1 MTTTDR
7 LLGFLAIIIVCST
20 LIYTFKPDHNL
31 DGSTGISVSGK
42 GIAKVQPD
50 TLTLNFSI
58 QEKADS
64 TKEAQKKIDEI
75 SSKFITLIGE
85 LGVGKK
91 QIQTS
96 NYSVYQNYY
105 RDSQTSKQIPDGY
118 NASQNITVILNG
130 KDFVELGQ
138 KVLSAAPTV
147 GNININ
153 GSTFSVTDKATGEK
167 DARTLALENA
177 KAKAQQLADVAGV
190 KLGKAVQISESISAG
205 GYYPVY
211 ANAKV
216 LSNDTSEEAYNS
228 VGLEAGENEVIVNVS
243 VSYEIK

>member
-1 MTTTDR
+1 M
-7 LLGFLAIIIVCST
+7 
-20 LIYTFKPDHNL
+20 
-31 DGSTGISVSGK
+31 
-42 GIAKVQPD
+42 
-50 TLTLNFSI
+50 
-58 QEKADS
+58 
-64 TKEAQKKIDEI
+64 
-75 SSKFITLIGE
+75 
-85 LGVGKK
+85 
-91 QIQTS
+91 
-96 NYSVYQNYY
+96 
-105 RDSQTSKQIPDGY
+105 PDGY
-118 NASQNITVILNG
+118 NASQNITVILQGEN
-130 KDFVELGQ
+130 FVELGQ

-153 GSTFSVTDKATGEK
+153 GSSFSVTDKATGEK

-190 KLGKAVQISESISAG
+190 KLGKAIQISESVSAG

-216 LSNDTSEEAYNS
+216 LSDSVEGASYDS